1 MAKRAQKG
9 FELAAKPES
18 PEITE
23 EQWQALE
30 VLRQSNSKGG
40 AAHALNVSP
49 HTLAKR
55 QEIYLGN
62 SGFNFLNQ

>member
-49 HTLAKR
+49 HTLAKKAR
-55 QEIYLGN
+55 NLFGKLGV
-62 SGFNFLNQ
+62 